1 MKVIKKSVGKPMEIV
16 ETNEKYLMDCGRSF
30 LGHDITIERVYL
42 EGYEFIMLVDEDGLY
57 KELPLNFL
65 MEFPGNPHFPV
76 QAIVGDV
83 YFVRNKKL
91 PPNAGE
97 IWDWEVT
104 DVTKDDIALV
114 EQYLKKSFL
123 IKQAMVNGTYRK

>member
-42 EGYEFIMLVDEDGLY
+42 EGYEFIMLVDEDGLM
-57 KELPLNFL
+57 KQLPLNFF
-65 MEFPGNPHFPV
+65 MEFTGNPHFPI

-97 IWDWEVT
+97 IWDWEVDNVT
-104 DVTKDDIALV
+104 DKDVAFV
-114 EQYLKKSFL
+114 ERVLKRNFEIQL
-123 IKQAMVNGTYRK
+123 AMIMGRDRK